1 MYQLLP
7 YSPWL
12 IAMGILVLCSAFFSS
27 SEAALF
33 YLGRKDRI
41 KMAKGPRAQRMA
53 VALLTDPDRL
63 LSAVLFWNLLAN
75 LIYFTISSII
85 CIRLEQTG
93 HAATAATFALASLL
107 TLIILSEML
116 PKSLCVLKPRGAA
129 AFLAVPLTPMV
140 RLLDPVLP
148 ILRMVN
154 LLSRRLLFPK
164 FQPEPYLRVGDLE
177 RAVQLSTSDATLLE
191 QEQNVLRNIVSLSE
205 IRADELMRP
214 RTKFMSFRPPVSFS
228 DLGGNMPPSGYLL
241 VTEPDSDEVA
251 SAIDLRSLSSIPS
264 EHLEYHAEP
273 VVYIPWSTNVAEGFE
288 AMRNRDRQVAVVVN
302 EHGETIGVLT
312 FEDILDTIFSHAP
325 SRSKRLLKRVPIR
338 EYSPGVWQVTG
349 MTSLRRLVKHFGVDQ
364 PPGKSITVAG
374 VVQKILERFPQS
386 GDTCQWGPFH
396 FEVVEV
402 PSRGQIV
409 VRLTLEQDRENES

>member
-12 IAMGILVLCSAFFSS
+12 IAMCILVLCSAFFSS

-33 YLGRKDRI
+33 YLGSKDRAE
-41 KMAKGPRAQRMA
+41 MGKGSRTQRMA
-53 VALLTDPDRL
+53 VALLADSDRL
-63 LSAVLFWNLLAN
+63 LTAVLFWNLLVN
-75 LIYFTISSII
+75 LAYFTISSII
-85 CIRLEQTG
+85 CIRLEETG
-93 HAATAATFALASLL
+93 HAATAAAFALATLL

-116 PKSLCVLKPRGAA
+116 PKSLCVLKPRAAA

-140 RLLDPVLP
+140 RLLDPILP
-148 ILRMVN
+148 VLRMAN
-154 LLSRRLLFPK
+154 LLSRRLLFPN

-177 RAVQLSTSDATLLE
+177 RAVQLSTSDAALLE
-191 QEQNVLRNIVSLSE
+191 QEQNVLQNIVSLSE

-214 RTKFMSFRPPVSFS
+214 RTQFMSFRPPVSFS
-228 DLGGNMPPSGYLL
+228 DLDGKMPPSGYLL
-241 VTEPDSDEVA
+241 VTEPDNDEVA
-251 SAIDLRSLSSIPS
+251 SAIDLRSLSSIPA

-273 VVYIPWSTNVAEGFE
+273 VVYIPWSTNVAEAFE
-288 AMRNRDRQVAVVVN
+288 AMRDRDRQVAVVVN

-338 EYSPGVWQVTG
+338 RHTSGVWQVTG
-349 MTSLRRLVKHFGVDQ
+349 MTSLRRLSKHFGVEL
-364 PPGKSITVAG
+364 PPGKSVTVAG
-374 VVQKILERFPQS
+374 IVQEILERFPRT
-386 GDTCQWGPFH
+386 GDTCRWGPFH

-402 PSRGQIV
+402 PSQGQIV
-409 VRLTLEQDRENES
+409 VQLTLRQDQEDEA